1 MKILRFQQI
10 LSTKRPFIYTK
21 RHPFGNIWCSTPKK
35 LVLAIRF
42 NVFICYLCKL
52 NHYILLYLQRKF
64 ILVYKQTQQKTK
76 IMRQKKMIIAALA
89 AMLLA
94 AGDKEKSNAMT
105 ICIPRQQW

>member
-1 MKILRFQQI
+1 MSAEFPASSLLLYFNYTFSYFARFLLRCSLFSQ
-10 LSTKRPFIYTK
+10 
-21 RHPFGNIWCSTPKK
+21 NIFAN
-35 LVLAIRF
+35 LRIIADF
-42 NVFICYLCKL
+42 
-52 NHYILLYLQRKF
+52 LLYLQRKF

-105 ICIPRQQW
+105 IGILRQQW